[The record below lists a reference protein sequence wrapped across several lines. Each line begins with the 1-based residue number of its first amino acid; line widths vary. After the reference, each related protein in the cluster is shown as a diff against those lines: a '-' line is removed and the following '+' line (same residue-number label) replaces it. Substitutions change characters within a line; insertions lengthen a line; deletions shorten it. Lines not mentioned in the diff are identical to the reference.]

1 MNRHLRPPRTLVTW
15 IGGVILLVT
24 AVNAHAAQKAGQVGD
39 PALVEFEQRLEDYL
53 ALRGALSQKLKP
65 MAPTASA
72 SEIAS
77 RRTMLAQ
84 ALRAAR
90 LMAKPGD
97 LMPPPIAAVIRAL
110 VLEDFKRRAASEER
124 AVFSEVPNATQPA
137 INRTYPADAA
147 LPTVPPLLL
156 LRLPR
161 LPENLQYRFYG
172 RHVVLLDS
180 DAEIILDYIANVL
193 PPH

>member
-1 MNRHLRPPRTLVTW
+1 MNRHLRPSRTLVTR
-15 IGGVILLVT
+15 IGAVLLLVT
-24 AVNAHAAQKAGQVGD
+24 AVNAHAAQKTGQASD
-39 PALVEFEQRLEDYL
+39 PALVEFEQRLEGYM
-53 ALRGALSQKLKP
+53 ALRGAVSQKLKP
-65 MAPTASA
+65 LASTASA

-77 RRTMLAQ
+77 RRTMLAR

-90 LMAKPGD
+90 SMAKPGD
-97 LMPPPIAAVIRAL
+97 LLPPSIAAVIRTI
-110 VLEDFKRRAASEER
+110 VLEDFKRRAATEER
-124 AVFSEVPNATQPA
+124 AAFREVPNAMQPA
-137 INRTYPADAA
+137 INRTYPTDAA

>member
-1 MNRHLRPPRTLVTW
+1 MNRHRRPSRTLVTG
-15 IGGVILLVT
+15 IGAVLLLVT
-24 AVNAHAAQKAGQVGD
+24 AVNAHAAQKTGQAND
-39 PALVEFEQRLEDYL
+39 PALVEFEQRLEGYM
-53 ALRGALSQKLKP
+53 ALRGAVSQKLKP
-65 MAPTASA
+65 PAPTASA

-77 RRTMLAQ
+77 RRTMLAR

-90 LMAKPGD
+90 SMAKPGD
-97 LMPPPIAAVIRAL
+97 LLPPSIAAVIRAI
-110 VLEDFKRRAASEER
+110 VLEDFKRRAATEER
-124 AVFSEVPNATQPA
+124 AAYSEVPNATQPA
-137 INRTYPADAA
+137 INRTYPTDAA